1 MFAMKNRDQVVRNLQ
16 RQRPGRRPRTGR
28 RSGYTAWAAAGA
40 LAGLNAQAF
49 EARDLLAFNAGPVVL
64 KPRLSVVTSYSDN
77 VYSLPD
83 NPLFEQ
89 LGLIQ
94 SRDDFIFVLS
104 PELRARLGREGGD
117 RQVDFTYR
125 FDQYLFVE
133 NTDSDSSNHSFSLG
147 AAVTGSR
154 LEYDTRNSI
163 QILNSVLSGYE
174 SISEGVV
181 QPSGN
186 VERNQYNFSHNL
198 AYVLTAKSRLR
209 AEGSLTLREYP
220 GTGLQ
225 RARFFDSTDWRVRAG
240 YDYALSQKL
249 RLAGLAHY
257 GQQLRSAPRG
267 GADLPDANVFGGS
280 VTVSGSLTP
289 KLSGNV
295 RAGYEF
301 RDFEQGGGSD
311 GYPIV
316 GVSLT
321 QQFSEK
327 TSASLDYNR
336 SGSVSAGTG
345 AATVVDAVGLSFQ
358 QVLGTAR
365 PWFLNASVR
374 YRRNEYVDR
383 DLTLDSIQFT
393 AGIARQLW
401 QWATVF
407 LNYSYETASRPA
419 FDYEVN
425 QVNLGLTI
433 GL

>member
-1 MFAMKNRDQVVRNLQ
+1 M
-16 RQRPGRRPRTGR
+16 PGRRRD
-28 RSGYTAWAAAGA
+28 YAVWATAGA
-40 LAGLNAQAF
+40 LAGWSAQAF
-49 EARDLLAFNAGPVVL
+49 EARDLLAFNAGPVVV
-64 KPRLSVVTSYSDN
+64 KPRFSFVTSYSDN

-83 NPLFEQ
+83 NPLFER

-104 PELRARLGREGGD
+104 PELRARLGREGGE
-117 RQVDFTYR
+117 RHLDFTYR

-147 AAVTGSR
+147 AAVAGSR

-163 QILNSVLSGYE
+163 QLLNSVLSGYE

-209 AEGSLTLREYP
+209 VEGSLNLREYP

-225 RARFFDSTDWRVRAG
+225 QARYYDSTDWRVRAG

-267 GADLPDANVFGGS
+267 GADLPDADIFGGS
-280 VTVSGSLTP
+280 VTATGNLTA
-289 KLSGNV
+289 KLSGSV

-311 GYPIV
+311 GYPLV

-345 AATVVDAVGLSFQ
+345 AATVLDSVGLSFQ

-365 PWFLNASVR
+365 PWFLNAGVR
-374 YRRNEYVDR
+374 YQRNEYVDR
-383 DLTLDSIQFT
+383 DLTLDSFQFT
-393 AGIARQLW
+393 AGVARQLR

-407 LNYSYETASRPA
+407 LNYSFETASRFA

-425 QVNLGLTI
+425 QVSLGLTI